1 MTNQPPPNGNGQPPQ
16 PPQYPPP
23 GPGQA
28 WPAPPPDYG
37 PLRHRSPSERMA
49 QGGSPL
55 EPLERILD
63 KGIVIDA
70 WAEVRVLGIPL
81 ASLEARVV
89 IASIE
94 TYLYYAESIMQLP
107 PIARGPMAG
116 PRAMGRV
123 AGEAWS
129 QEGLNPLL
137 RAAGSAVQGI
147 SDTVTSAAGQATQ
160 AVTDTARGVA
170 ATALP
175 QGQEQEQQRVQEEAL
190 ERRERMADLDRREQ
204 ALARRERA
212 LAQQA
217 QQEAPEPDADEEDE
231 DEDEDEAPPPPPR
244 PPRPRR

>member
-1 MTNQPPPNGNGQPPQ
+1 MTPQPPPNGDGNGGPQ
-16 PPQYPPP
+16 QPQYPPP

-28 WPAPPPDYG
+28 WPAPPPEYG

-70 WAEVRVLGIPL
+70 WAEVRILGIPL

-89 IASIE
+89 VASIE

-123 AGEAWS
+123 AGEAFS

-137 RAAGSAVQGI
+137 RAASQ
-147 SDTVTSAAGQATQ
+147 TVGQATQ
-160 AVTDTARGVA
+160 MAM
-170 ATALP
+170 P
-175 QGQEQEQQRVQEEAL
+175 QAQPQQQQAQPGREAWMEEL
-190 ERRERMADLDRREQ
+190 ERREQ
-204 ALARRERA
+204 ALAQREAA
-212 LAQQA
+212 LAQQE
-217 QQEAPEPDADEEDE
+217 QLEQPDEE
-231 DEDEDEAPPPPPR
+231 PG
-244 PPRPRR
+244 PRPRRARGNGGG

>member
-1 MTNQPPPNGNGQPPQ
+1 
-16 PPQYPPP
+16 
-23 GPGQA
+23 
-28 WPAPPPDYG
+28 
-37 PLRHRSPSERMA
+37 
-49 QGGSPL
+49 
-55 EPLERILD
+55 
-63 KGIVIDA
+63 VIDA

-89 IASIE
+89 VASIE

-123 AGEAWS
+123 AGEAFS

-137 RAAGSAVQGI
+137 RAAGNTVQGL
-147 SDTVTSAAGQATQ
+147 SDTVNAAAGQATQ
-160 AVTDTARGVA
+160 AVTDTAQGVA

-175 QGQEQEQQRVQEEAL
+175 QAQQQQQAQQDRAAE
-190 ERRERMADLDRREQ
+190 LDRREA
-204 ALARRERA
+204 ALARREAA

-217 QQEAPEPDADEEDE
+217 QPEPDEEPDDEEE
-231 DEDEDEAPPPPPR
+231 GEAPPPR

>member
-16 PPQYPPP
+16 YPQP

-28 WPAPPPDYG
+28 WPAPPPEYG

-89 IASIE
+89 VASIE

-123 AGEAWS
+123 AGEAFS

-137 RAAGSAVQGI
+137 RAAGNTVQGL
-147 SDTVTSAAGQATQ
+147 SDTVNAAAGQATQ
-160 AVTDTARGVA
+160 AVTDTAQGVA

-175 QGQEQEQQRVQEEAL
+175 QAQQQQQAQQDRAAE
-190 ERRERMADLDRREQ
+190 LDRREA
-204 ALARRERA
+204 ALARREAA

-217 QQEAPEPDADEEDE
+217 QPEPDEEPDDEEE
-231 DEDEDEAPPPPPR
+231 GEAPPPR

>member
-1 MTNQPPPNGNGQPPQ
+1 MTNQPPTNGSAGGNGV
-16 PPQYPPP
+16 
-23 GPGQA
+23 GPGQD
-28 WPAPPPDYG
+28 WPAPAPAAP

-89 IASIE
+89 VASIE

-123 AGEAWS
+123 AGEAFS
-129 QEGLNPLL
+129 QEGLNPLI
-137 RAAGSAVQGI
+137 RATSQTVQGLG
-147 SDTVTSAAGQATQ
+147 DTVNAAAGQAAQMAVPQQ
-160 AVTDTARGVA
+160 AQ
-170 ATALP
+170 P
-175 QGQEQEQQRVQEEAL
+175 EQQQAQPGRQAWVDEL
-190 ERRERMADLDRREQ
+190 ERRERELDRREQ
-204 ALARRERA
+204 ELARRE
-212 LAQQA
+212 
-217 QQEAPEPDADEEDE
+217 EPETDA
-231 DEDEDEAPPPPPR
+231 EAPPDEPPPT
-244 PPRPRR
+244 RRARRG

>member
-1 MTNQPPPNGNGQPPQ
+1 MTNQPDTRI
-16 PPQYPPP
+16 
-23 GPGQA
+23 GPGQE
-28 WPAPPPDYG
+28 WPAPPPDYA

-89 IASIE
+89 VASIE

-123 AGEAWS
+123 AGEAFS

-137 RAAGSAVQGI
+137 RATSQ
-147 SDTVTSAAGQATQ
+147 TVGQAGQT
-160 AVTDTARGVA
+160 VTDTAQGVA

-175 QGQEQEQQRVQEEAL
+175 QQQQAQL
-190 ERRERMADLDRREQ
+190 ADLE
-204 ALARRERA
+204 RRERA
-212 LAQQA
+212 LAERERA
-217 QQEAPEPDADEEDE
+217 LRLREASEEEEAPEGPERRTR
-231 DEDEDEAPPPPPR
+231 PR
-244 PPRPRR
+244 PSR

>member
-1 MTNQPPPNGNGQPPQ
+1 MTPQPPPNGNGQN
-16 PPQYPPP
+16 PQYPPP
-23 GPGQA
+23 GPGPA
-28 WPAPPPDYG
+28 WPAPPPDYA

-89 IASIE
+89 VASIE

-123 AGEAWS
+123 AGEAFS

-137 RAAGSAVQGI
+137 RAAGNTVQGLG
-147 SDTVTSAAGQATQ
+147 DTVNAAAGQATQ

-175 QGQEQEQQRVQEEAL
+175 QEQDWQQQQRDRETEL
-190 ERRERMADLDRREQ
+190 ERRELALSRREE
-204 ALARRERA
+204 AFTRRES
-212 LAQQA
+212 
-217 QQEAPEPDADEEDE
+217 EPEGDDAEEGEGDPE
-231 DEDEDEAPPPPPR
+231 
-244 PPRPRR
+244 RPRSERGRFTTGGGRARTSGTPGRGR

>member
-1 MTNQPPPNGNGQPPQ
+1 MTNQPDTRI
-16 PPQYPPP
+16 
-23 GPGQA
+23 GPGQE
-28 WPAPPPDYG
+28 WPAPPPDYA

-89 IASIE
+89 VASIE

-107 PIARGPMAG
+107 PSARGPMAG

-123 AGEAWS
+123 AGEAFS

-137 RAAGSAVQGI
+137 RATSQ
-147 SDTVTSAAGQATQ
+147 TVGQAGQ
-160 AVTDTARGVA
+160 AVTDTAQGVA

-175 QGQEQEQQRVQEEAL
+175 QQQQAQL
-190 ERRERMADLDRREQ
+190 ADLERREQ
-204 ALARRERA
+204 ALAERERA
-212 LAQQA
+212 LRLREASEEE
-217 QQEAPEPDADEEDE
+217 EAPEEPERRTR
-231 DEDEDEAPPPPPR
+231 PR
-244 PPRPRR
+244 PSR

>member
-1 MTNQPPPNGNGQPPQ
+1 MTPQQPPNGNRGV
-16 PPQYPPP
+16 
-23 GPGQA
+23 GPGQE
-28 WPAPPPDYG
+28 WPAPPPEYAQ
-37 PLRHRSPSERMA
+37 LRHRSPSERMA

-89 IASIE
+89 VASIE

-123 AGEAWS
+123 AGEAFS

-137 RAAGSAVQGI
+137 RATSQ
-147 SDTVTSAAGQATQ
+147 TVGQAGQ
-160 AVTDTARGVA
+160 AVTDTAQGVA

-175 QGQEQEQQRVQEEAL
+175 QEQEQQQLQQERAAE
-190 ERRERMADLDRREQ
+190 LD
-204 ALARRERA
+204 RRERA
-212 LAQQA
+212 LVRREEALRER
-217 QQEAPEPDADEEDE
+217 EAPTPDDQEGEEPQEQGRGE
-231 DEDEDEAPPPPPR
+231 R
-244 PPRPRR
+244 GRFTRRARTNGDGG

>member
-1 MTNQPPPNGNGQPPQ
+1 MTNQPDTRI
-16 PPQYPPP
+16 
-23 GPGQA
+23 GPGQE
-28 WPAPPPDYG
+28 WPAPPPDYA

-89 IASIE
+89 VASIE

-123 AGEAWS
+123 AGEAFS

-137 RAAGSAVQGI
+137 RATSQ
-147 SDTVTSAAGQATQ
+147 TVGQAGQ
-160 AVTDTARGVA
+160 AVTDTAQGVA

-175 QGQEQEQQRVQEEAL
+175 QQQQAQL
-190 ERRERMADLDRREQ
+190 ADLERREQ
-204 ALARRERA
+204 ALAERERA
-212 LAQQA
+212 LRLREASEEE
-217 QQEAPEPDADEEDE
+217 EAPEEPERRTR
-231 DEDEDEAPPPPPR
+231 PR
-244 PPRPRR
+244 PSR

>member
-1 MTNQPPPNGNGQPPQ
+1 MTNQPPPDGV
-16 PPQYPPP
+16 
-23 GPGQA
+23 GPGQD
-28 WPAPPPDYG
+28 WPAPAPAAP

-89 IASIE
+89 VASIE

-123 AGEAWS
+123 AGEAFS
-129 QEGLNPLL
+129 REGLNPLL
-137 RAAGSAVQGI
+137 RATSETVEQAAQMAVP
-147 SDTVTSAAGQATQ
+147 QAQVPQ
-160 AVTDTARGVA
+160 AQ
-170 ATALP
+170 P
-175 QGQEQEQQRVQEEAL
+175 EQQQAQPGQPGRQAWVDEL
-190 ERRERMADLDRREQ
+190 ERRERELDRREQ
-204 ALARRERA
+204 ELARRE
-212 LAQQA
+212 
-217 QQEAPEPDADEEDE
+217 ETEPETE
-231 DEDEDEAPPPPPR
+231 EAPPDEPPPT
-244 PPRPRR
+244 RRARRG

>member
-1 MTNQPPPNGNGQPPQ
+1 MTNQRPPS
-16 PPQYPPP
+16 
-23 GPGQA
+23 GPGQPQQPGVGFGQE
-28 WPAPPPDYG
+28 WPAAPPDYG
-37 PLRHRSPSERMA
+37 QLRHRSPSERMA

-89 IASIE
+89 VASIE

-123 AGEAWS
+123 AGEAFS

-137 RAAGSAVQGI
+137 RATSQTVQGLG
-147 SDTVTSAAGQATQ
+147 DTVNAAAGQATQ
-160 AVTDTARGVA
+160 MAV
-170 ATALP
+170 P
-175 QGQEQEQQRVQEEAL
+175 QAQAQPEQQQQPGRQAWVAEL
-190 ERRERMADLDRREQ
+190 ERREQD
-204 ALARRERA
+204 LARREAALTQRA
-212 LAQQA
+212 Q
-217 QQEAPEPDADEEDE
+217 PEPEEPEADE
-231 DEDEDEAPPPPPR
+231 DEEPEAAPPR
-244 PPRPRR
+244 ARRARGNGSG

>member
-1 MTNQPPPNGNGQPPQ
+1 MTNQPPPNGNGQQ
-16 PPQYPPP
+16 PQYPQP

-28 WPAPPPDYG
+28 WPAPPPEYG

-89 IASIE
+89 VASIE

-123 AGEAWS
+123 AGEAFS

-137 RAAGSAVQGI
+137 RAAGNTVQGL
-147 SDTVTSAAGQATQ
+147 SDTVNAAAGQATQ
-160 AVTDTARGVA
+160 AVTDTAQGVA

-175 QGQEQEQQRVQEEAL
+175 QAQQQQQAQQDRAAE
-190 ERRERMADLDRREQ
+190 LDRREA
-204 ALARRERA
+204 ALARREAA

-217 QQEAPEPDADEEDE
+217 QPEPDDEEE
-231 DEDEDEAPPPPPR
+231 GEEPPPR

>member
-1 MTNQPPPNGNGQPPQ
+1 MTNQPPPDGV
-16 PPQYPPP
+16 
-23 GPGQA
+23 GPGQQ
-28 WPAPPPDYG
+28 WPAPPPDYA

-89 IASIE
+89 VASIE

-123 AGEAWS
+123 AGEAFS
-129 QEGLNPLL
+129 QEGLNPLI
-137 RAAGSAVQGI
+137 RATSQTVQGLG
-147 SDTVTSAAGQATQ
+147 DTVNAAAGQAAQMAVPQ
-160 AVTDTARGVA
+160 AQV
-170 ATALP
+170 P
-175 QGQEQEQQRVQEEAL
+175 QQAQPEQQQAQPGQPGRQAWVDEL
-190 ERRERMADLDRREQ
+190 ERRERELERRERE
-204 ALARRERA
+204 LARREEP
-212 LAQQA
+212 
-217 QQEAPEPDADEEDE
+217 EAEAEAEAE
-231 DEDEDEAPPPPPR
+231 AEEAPPDEPPPT
-244 PPRPRR
+244 RRARRG